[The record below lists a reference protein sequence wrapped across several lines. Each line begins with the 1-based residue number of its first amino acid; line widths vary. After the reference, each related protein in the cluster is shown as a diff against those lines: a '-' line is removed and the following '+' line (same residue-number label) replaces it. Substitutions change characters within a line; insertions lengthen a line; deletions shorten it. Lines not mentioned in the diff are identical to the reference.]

1 MAKRNLF
8 DLFKEYEKQTIEDPE
23 GGDSFEY
30 AFRALDY
37 HENQTLL
44 EAIEKERNDAQKRVA
59 TDENRANIRLQ
70 IKEWTV
76 ERVIKEILGLER
88 GAAESNVDLAPGVEE
103 QIKEAKSPSEVE
115 QIRKDAE
122 AAALKKWEAERETAL
137 KSTDETV
144 LREMLIERQIRA
156 LITLQTN
163 AKFLETAIIKMMVD
177 ADSKEPIL
185 STDPKEPNFVG
196 RLMPRTREI
205 IVDQWQEFMAKS
217 NEKRLRAAAKDPRFL
232 ASGSSPNEQ
241 AATPG
246 ATTET
251 PSGSPPASQPS
262 TASVDG

>member
-23 GGDSFEY
+23 GGDPFEY

-59 TDENRANIRLQ
+59 TDENRKNIEMQ
-70 IKEWTV
+70 IAEWTV

-88 GAAESNVDLAPGVEE
+88 GAAESNADLAPGVEE
-103 QIKEAKSPSEVE
+103 KVKGLSAEEAEKVRKEAE
-115 QIRKDAE
+115 Q
-122 AAALKKWEAERETAL
+122 AAMKKWEEERGADL
-137 KSTDETV
+137 KGTDEGV
-144 LREMLIERQIRA
+144 LRKMLVERQIRA

-177 ADSKEPIL
+177 VETKQPLL
-185 STDPKEPNFVG
+185 STEPKDPNFVG

-232 ASGSSPNEQ
+232 ASGSSPRKQ
-241 AATPG
+241 DDTPG

-251 PSGSPPASQPS
+251 PSGSPPASSPS